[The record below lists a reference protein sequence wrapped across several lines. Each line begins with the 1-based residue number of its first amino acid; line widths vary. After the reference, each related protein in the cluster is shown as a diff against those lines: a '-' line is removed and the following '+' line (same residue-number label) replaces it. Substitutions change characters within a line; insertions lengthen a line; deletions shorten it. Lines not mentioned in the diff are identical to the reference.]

1 MYGTSVKGKIAS
13 RSASKCCRCRCCHP
27 APCSSIPPAAGWG
40 ARRCSVTL
48 RVGGS
53 LASWRL
59 SEEGLGLF
67 RDSWKVSEQGLGLF
81 GPGGCLSAVSSES
94 SASSGPAPLAVPS
107 AHPQPKPLFFFLCR
121 LQDSY
126 FLNLYRF
133 LTCVWPKHSPAFI
146 PAGLCRGELARRR
159 VLVPRLT
166 RRFPFF
172 LKNARTNWEEDKG

>member
-1 MYGTSVKGKIAS
+1 M
-13 RSASKCCRCRCCHP
+13 
-27 APCSSIPPAAGWG
+27 
-40 ARRCSVTL
+40 TL

-146 PAGLCRGELARRR
+146 PAGLCRGELGRRR